1 MGRYQIPAHA
11 AGIEEAPF
19 WGRSL
24 WCPAGGILLRYPKSP
39 RWHQAGKVAVKELPG
54 AFRDELE
61 MPLSPV
67 ITPLSPV
74 ITGLGEVAAR
84 WGPCRGWPWAETRQ
98 GWGCE
103 HLAGAPAFIWGQ
115 STLLGTGYRGDRGK
129 KPGTSL
135 SVAPYPC
142 PATPKQTHRSLYIF
156 FPFNALLLP
165 PFHMPPRPQLVAEQQ
180 GSLMG
185 SGF

>member
-1 MGRYQIPAHA
+1 M
-11 AGIEEAPF
+11 
-19 WGRSL
+19 
-24 WCPAGGILLRYPKSP
+24 
-39 RWHQAGKVAVKELPG
+39 AVKELPG

-67 ITPLSPV
+67 ITSLSPV

-84 WGPCRGWPWAETRQ
+84 WGPCRGWRWAETRQ

-103 HLAGAPAFIWGQ
+103 HLAGAPGFIWGQ

-142 PATPKQTHRSLYIF
+142 PATPKQTHRPLYIF

-185 SGF
+185 SGFQLSAGILSASWVENPSFWVWERHSSSVEAWWQLSLCFQLAQS